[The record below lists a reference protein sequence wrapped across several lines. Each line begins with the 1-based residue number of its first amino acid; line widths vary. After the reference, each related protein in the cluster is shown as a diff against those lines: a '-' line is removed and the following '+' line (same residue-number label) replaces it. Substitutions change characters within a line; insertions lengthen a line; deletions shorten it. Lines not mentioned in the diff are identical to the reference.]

1 MDKKLRQPISQKQNE
16 FTVTAKIFAI
26 NLKLILLSIC
36 FFGWASL
43 AFANADEEELTFCTM
58 DVKACPDGSY
68 VSRSGPRCE
77 FALCPSEKLKE
88 VLITTTI
95 TGSAET
101 PDPVL
106 EKVREL
112 EQKGLVTHVVIME
125 SFPVRIQFQ
134 ATQKIIDLLQA
145 LPRKTSEECH

>member
-1 MDKKLRQPISQKQNE
+1 MTSKN
-16 FTVTAKIFAI
+16 FAI
-26 NLKLILLSIC
+26 SLKLILLPIC

-43 AFANADEEELTFCTM
+43 AFANADKEELTFCTM

-95 TGSAET
+95 PGSAET

-112 EQKGLVTHVVIME
+112 EQKGLVTDVVIME
-125 SFPVRIQFQ
+125 SFPVQIQIQ

-145 LPRKTSEECH
+145 LPRKTSQECH